1 MVYAPE
7 DIDAEEILHRKLK
20 HPNNN
25 LTKYL
30 AKLIKDAAENLFTRK
45 KENKEES
52 MPEEIDTSLCEFLD
66 NEIKKASWRLT
77 RKERL
82 LNYAKEHPPK
92 LFCNIDKTNLDKNLD
107 EQSQNVC
114 DDSQL
119 DAVHNIFLSAWQTIS
134 DHKNPNGKAEN
145 NFPAIAKEWTFTLKE
160 YDVLKEDKEITPSMV
175 TDLMIKL
182 KMVRQATG
190 IDLDDNY
197 QDLIGYAGWGHAL
210 ANFKKN

>member
-20 HPNNN
+20 YPNNN

-30 AKLIKDAAENLFTRK
+30 AKSIKDAAENLFVPK
-45 KENKEES
+45 KEN
-52 MPEEIDTSLCEFLD
+52 
-66 NEIKKASWRLT
+66 
-77 RKERL
+77 
-82 LNYAKEHPPK
+82 
-92 LFCNIDKTNLDKNLD
+92 
-107 EQSQNVC
+107 

-145 NFPAIAKEWTFTLKE
+145 NFPAIAKEWTLTLKE
-160 YDVLKEDKEITPSMV
+160 YNVLKEDKEITPSMV